1 MKLAL
6 HASYGDFKYPKGFNC
21 IGEDIAEQA
30 ELFANWLESR
40 TDIPVIED
48 DKHIITD
55 TICAKAIKM
64 LTAPHSMG
72 VVHIK
77 IKDFERYAV
86 LNAIS
91 NENYTHLSLIKIE
104 ELDIDDLKAKRL
116 FWSIDEYDGHQYVE
130 YYMHDSDN
138 HLRKISRD

>member
-6 HASYGDFKYPKGFNC
+6 HASYGNFKYPKGFTCVGSNV
-21 IGEDIAEQA
+21 AEQA

-55 TICAKAIKM
+55 TVCDKAIKM
-64 LTAPHSMG
+64 LSEPDSMG

-86 LNAIS
+86 VNAIS
-91 NENYTHLSLIKIE
+91 NEHYTHLSLITIE
-104 ELDIDDLKAKRL
+104 ELDIDDLKAKNIL
-116 FWSIDEYDGHQYVE
+116 WDIDDYDGHQCIE
-130 YYMHDSDN
+130 YYRYDSDN